1 MQELIKKASLNPAR
15 IIFPE
20 GDDPRIRDAVRE
32 IKKKNIA
39 SPIIFIEEDNCKDL
53 EGINIVNPKDEKI
66 IGKYI
71 DIYDDLRK
79 NKSISKDK
87 IRMLLEGN
95 SVFIAALMV
104 REGLADAVIAGA
116 VHTTKDVARAVIHCI
131 GAREGSSVSSCF
143 LMDTGIEEFGY
154 NGKFIF
160 ADCGVILS
168 PDSEQLADIAINS
181 GDLFRSLFQAEPYIA
196 FLSYSSHGSASGESV
211 DKIRT
216 AVRLVKDRR
225 PDLNVDGEMQGDSA
239 IVKAVADIKCSESK
253 VAGHANVLIFPDLN
267 SGNICYK
274 LVDRLTSANALG
286 PIFLGTN
293 HPGSDLS
300 RGCEIEEIVLDAAI
314 ISIMAQLSKE

>member
-1 MQELIKKASLNPAR
+1 MQELIKKASLNPGR

-32 IKKKNIA
+32 IKERNIA
-39 SPIIFIEEDNCKDL
+39 RPTIFLEQDNFDDL
-53 EGINIVNPKDEKI
+53 SGINIINPKDEDLIK
-66 IGKYI
+66 KYV
-71 DIYDDLRK
+71 DIYSDLRK
-79 NKSISKDK
+79 NKNIAKDK
-87 IRMLLEGN
+87 IKNLLESN

-116 VHTTKDVARAVIHCI
+116 AYTTKDVARAVIHCI

-154 NGKFIF
+154 KGKFIF

-168 PDSEQLADIAINS
+168 PDFQQLADIAINS
-181 GDLFRSLFQAEPYIA
+181 GDLFKSLFQEEPYIA

-211 DKIRT
+211 GKIR
-216 AVRLVKDRR
+216 AAIKLVKERR
-225 PDLNVDGEMQGDSA
+225 PDLNVDGEMQGDAA
-239 IVKAVADIKCSESK
+239 IVKTVADIKCSKST
-253 VAGHANVLIFPDLN
+253 VAGRANVLIFPDLN

-286 PIFLGTN
+286 PIFLGTRY
-293 HPGSDLS
+293 PGSDLS
-300 RGCEIEEIVLDAAI
+300 RGCEVEEIVLDAAV
-314 ISIMAQLSKE
+314 ISIMAQLNRQ